1 MSHAPYLSRSGT
13 SPPVAQQFDT
23 ESTAEEAM
31 KAVIGSRE
39 SANASSIA
47 KRPRAA
53 SVRESK
59 SESHLLPWRWR
70 RQRQRQW
77 KWKWQSVLMT
87 DVSVVVHNDHQ
98 TYSDGITGGGW
109 VDPGGIEEAQTL

>member
-1 MSHAPYLSRSGT
+1 MLHICLEVAPLRPLLNSSTPR
-13 SPPVAQQFDT
+13 A
-23 ESTAEEAM
+23 TAEEAM

-59 SESHLLPWRWR
+59 SEFHLLPWRWR
-70 RQRQRQW
+70 RQREW